1 MKKPMD
7 LQLFADAI
15 MRVQDSI
22 SGSNA
27 KCYVIVDGNRYN
39 FMHALSLESTFEK
52 TKEEIPIL
60 GRQTKGNKATGGKGS
75 GSMEVHYNTSMLR
88 KLMIRYAKTGEDFY
102 FDIQVTNEDPT
113 SSVGRQTV
121 ILKDCNLDSA
131 TMAQFDADSTYLT
144 ETLDFTFESVEMPE
158 EFSLLDG
165 ML

>member
-1 MKKPMD
+1 MKKPMN
-7 LQLFADAI
+7 LQLFADTL

-22 SGSNA
+22 SGANA
-27 KCYVIVDGNRYN
+27 KCFVTVDGNRYN
-39 FMHALSLESTFEK
+39 FMNALKLEASFEK

-75 GSMEVHYNTSMLR
+75 GTMDVHYNMSIMR
-88 KLMIRYAKTGEDFY
+88 KLMIKYMKTGEDFY

-113 SSVGRQTV
+113 SSIGRQTV

-131 TMAQFDADSTYLT
+131 IMAQFDADSTYLT
-144 ETLDFTFESVEMPE
+144 ETLDFTFESAEMPE
-158 EFSLLDG
+158 EFTILAG